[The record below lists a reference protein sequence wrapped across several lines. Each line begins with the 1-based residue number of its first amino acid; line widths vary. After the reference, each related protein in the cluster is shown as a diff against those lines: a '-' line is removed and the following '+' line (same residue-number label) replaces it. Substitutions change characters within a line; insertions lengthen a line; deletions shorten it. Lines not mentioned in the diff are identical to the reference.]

1 MLAAPCHPTPSI
13 ISQLTWK
20 RALDASAEESASGSG
35 HLPLATQRR
44 QRSLRVIGCTRNLC
58 GNELQVHWAGLGGGG
73 GGARISREGCE
84 AEMNL
89 AGYSCSKFWGCLAES
104 SMAEHG
110 EAWRRLL

>member
-1 MLAAPCHPTPSI
+1 MRVPRNLRLDPGTFPSPLSGDNDLYVSSAAPGICVVTSCRCI
-13 ISQLTWK
+13 
-20 RALDASAEESASGSG
+20 G
-35 HLPLATQRR
+35 
-44 QRSLRVIGCTRNLC
+44 RV
-58 GNELQVHWAGLGGGG
+58 WGGG